1 MPGRLDQIESMLRAK
16 LGGALL
22 ARCPEMVYTVNQIL
36 VRFGRTDIPLATLW
50 RQLDS
55 ALFNAIYLG
64 TGRTMVV
71 TLDDGRRARI
81 SSELIRDLSDRLLA
95 LSYARMDVSPSLQDA
110 LFDFSREGSFAAM
123 RALVARF
130 PLDEF
135 ERSCIVQVLEEN
147 GQLE

>member
-1 MPGRLDQIESMLRAK
+1 MPGRLDQIESMLRTK

>member
-1 MPGRLDQIESMLRAK
+1 MPGRLDQIESMLRTK

-22 ARCPEMVYTVNQIL
+22 ARCPEMVYTINQIL